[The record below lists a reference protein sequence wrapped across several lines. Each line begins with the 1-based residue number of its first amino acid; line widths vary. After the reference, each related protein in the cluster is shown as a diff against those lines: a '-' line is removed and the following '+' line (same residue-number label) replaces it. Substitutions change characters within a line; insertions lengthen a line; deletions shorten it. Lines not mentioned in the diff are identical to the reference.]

1 MEAVSVAASP
11 AGPPAR
17 PTSAARRGEGKQ
29 LFVNGN
35 SLIDKKLKFL
45 SLLPLFASIFKWKE
59 PIEKYVR
66 SLDVSMVLRRPG
78 SADVDCPAG

>member
-45 SLLPLFASIFKWKE
+45 SLPSSIFKWKE